1 MDTTPENQK
10 IQNLVSELKPI
21 DIRSA
26 LFKSKDFN
34 FIVTG
39 KDEDGKICTHLKQE
53 EALQILTANIVEEF
67 LYGGAAGGAKTWTG
81 CCWLLFMCINYP
93 GTRWFVARKEL
104 KDIIDSVYVTFKKVC
119 DTYGF
124 SDYKFNGQ
132 KHFIQFGNGS
142 HINLIEVSYKP
153 SDPMFEGVGS
163 TEYTGGWMEEVGE
176 IHPQAYIV
184 LRTRIG
190 RHLNKKYGIKK
201 MMFMSGNPKKNWT
214 KTQFY
219 DKDKA
224 GTIESHKRYLG
235 CLVTEN
241 PFIEKDYVESLRR
254 LASEDKASFERLFK
268 GNWEYEDNPNALCD
282 YEMIEA
288 IFSNNHVPQGQTFI
302 TADIARFGS
311 DKAVICVWRGWRLI
325 ELKTFD
331 VSKTTDIQLLITQ
344 LRLKYHI
351 PKNRCVGDA
360 DGVGGGVIDNTGI
373 KAFINN
379 ATPIREQGDNQ
390 NYKNLQV
397 QCLFH
402 LARIINEG
410 KIWIMC
416 ELSEK
421 QRSDIKQELDQIHS
435 KLNDIGKLDCKSKS
449 DIKQDIGRSPDYRD
463 AIFMRVFFDLKP
475 NKRRFMGSILR

>member
-1 MDTTPENQK
+1 MENLSDNHK
-10 IQNLVSELKPI
+10 IQQLVSQVKPI
-21 DIRSA
+21 DVRA
-26 LFKSKDFN
+26 RLFKTGDFN

-39 KDEDGKICTHLKQE
+39 KNEHGLTCTHKKQE
-53 EALQILTANIVEEF
+53 EALKILTSNKFEEF

-81 CCWLLFMCINYP
+81 CVWLLFMCILYP

-104 KDIIDSVYVTFKKVC
+104 KDIVDSVYVTFVKVC
-119 DTYGF
+119 KAYGF
-124 SDYKFNGQ
+124 DDFKFNGV
-132 KHFIQFGNGS
+132 KHFISFGNGS
-142 HINLIEVSYKP
+142 YINLIEVTYKP
-153 SDPMFEGVGS
+153 SDPMFESVGS

-190 RHLNKKYGIKK
+190 RHMNKEYGIKK
-201 MMFMSGNPKKNWT
+201 ILFMSGNPKKNWT

-224 GTIESHKRYLG
+224 GNIESHKHYLS

-241 PFIEKDYVESLRR
+241 PFIEEDYVESLRR
-254 LASEDKASFERLFK
+254 LALEDKSSYERLFK
-268 GNWEYEDNPNALCD
+268 GNWEYEDNPNALCE
-282 YEMIEA
+282 YEMIEQ
-288 IFSNNHVPQGQTFI
+288 IFSNNHVPQGNTFM

-311 DKAVICVWRGWRLI
+311 DKAVICVWRGWRLV
-325 ELKTFD
+325 EMKTFD
-331 VSKTTDIQLLITQ
+331 ISKTTELQLMINQ
-344 LRLKYHI
+344 LRLKYQI

-373 KAFINN
+373 RSFNNN
-379 ATPIREQGDNQ
+379 ASPIREQHEEV

-397 QCLFH
+397 QCLYH

-416 ELSEK
+416 DLSQK
-421 QRSDIKQELDQIHS
+421 QQADIMQELDQIQS
-435 KLNDIGKLDCKSKS
+435 KLSDIGKLDCKGKG

-475 NKRRFMGSILR
+475 VRKRFMGSLLR